1 LRLRSRHFLV
11 HTNMADRSNKYA
23 TIFSKVILIPAIVI
37 IILVLVAVTRETYKK
52 NQIQTEI
59 DSLQEKAKQI
69 SKENLEIQEKISY
82 FESREYQ
89 EKEAKDK
96 LGLQNP
102 DENVVIIKPGIAK
115 ETVAEEKTPVVV
127 PEEEQNIFN
136 PIKWWRYFF
145 KY

>member
-1 LRLRSRHFLV
+1 
-11 HTNMADRSNKYA
+11 MADRSNKYA
-23 TIFSKVILIPAIVI
+23 TIFSKVILIPAIII

-52 NQIQTEI
+52 NQIQNEI
-59 DSLQEKAKQI
+59 DILREKAKQI
-69 SKENLEIQEKISY
+69 NKENLEIQEKITY
-82 FESREYQ
+82 FESKEYQ

-96 LGLQNP
+96 LSLQNP

-115 ETVAEEKTPVVV
+115 ENKIEEKIPAFV
-127 PEEEQNIFN
+127 PKEEQEIYN

>member
-1 LRLRSRHFLV
+1 
-11 HTNMADRSNKYA
+11 MADRSNKYA

>member
-1 LRLRSRHFLV
+1 MRLRSRHFLV

-52 NQIQTEI
+52 NQIQAEI

>member
-1 LRLRSRHFLV
+1 MRRFLV

>member
-1 LRLRSRHFLV
+1 MRLRSRHFLV

>member
-1 LRLRSRHFLV
+1 
-11 HTNMADRSNKYA
+11 MADRSNKYA

-37 IILVLVAVTRETYKK
+37 IILFLVAVTRETYKK
-52 NQIQTEI
+52 NQIQAEI

-82 FESREYQ
+82 FESKEYQ